1 MTHTVLKA
9 RALFV
14 ASALLAASPVVRAL
28 RAQPSGG
35 AITTLRVDGR
45 TSANPSIATE
55 GQFVAVAWSGA
66 TVKTMDIFLA
76 TSRDGGKTFSAPT
89 RVNNVEGDARVN
101 GEMPPRIALVPRKG
115 TTPEIVV
122 VWTAKNGNTWTM
134 PSARSTD
141 GGKTFSVAKL
151 VPGSDGAGSRGWE
164 SVAVDDRG
172 RVYSLWLDHREI
184 VAADS
189 AMHQHMMASG
199 NANGPM
205 PKADPTERAG
215 LSRLYFSSLDGTK
228 AISITN
234 SVCYCCK
241 TSLATSGNNIYA
253 VWRHVYPGSMRD
265 MAFSMSTDR
274 GRTFSKPVRVS
285 EDKWQIDGCPDNGPS
300 LAVDKSKRVH
310 IVWPTAAN
318 GKTES
323 GLAVFYAS
331 SRDGTSFTERVRV
344 PSKGPAQHPQIVIG
358 GDGAP
363 IIAWDETVDGA
374 RRTGF
379 ARVTLDAAGK
389 PTFTP
394 IASPDAGAGPWY
406 PAIAPTAGGAIA
418 AWTSATGIGVAQ
430 LRVGQPRA

>member
-1 MTHTVLKA
+1 MMTRVSFRVVQ
-9 RALFV
+9 RAAIV
-14 ASALLAASPVVRAL
+14 GVIATMVNVQPIAAQ
-28 RAQPSGG
+28 QP
-35 AITTLRVDGR
+35 ITTLAADGR
-45 TSANPSIATE
+45 TNANPSIATSGE
-55 GQFVAVAWSGA
+55 FVAVAWSGA
-66 TVKTMDIFLA
+66 TVKSMDLYLA
-76 TSRDGGKTFSAPT
+76 TSRDGGKTFSAPSRINT
-89 RVNNVEGDARVN
+89 VDGDARVN
-101 GEMPPRIALVPRKG
+101 GEMPPRIALIPRKG

-141 GGKTFSVAKL
+141 GGKTFSTAKL

-164 SVAVDDRG
+164 SVAVDGTG
-172 RVYSLWLDHREI
+172 RVYALWLDHRAI

-189 AMHQHMMASG
+189 ASHQHNMAAG
-199 NANGPM
+199 GAM
-205 PKADPTERAG
+205 PKPDPTERAG
-215 LSRLYFSSLDGTK
+215 LSHLYFSSLDGTK

-241 TSLATSGNNIYA
+241 TSLATSGNNVYA
-253 VWRHVYPGSMRD
+253 VWRHVFPGSMRD
-265 MAFSMSTDR
+265 MAFSVSRDR
-274 GRTFSKPVRVS
+274 GRTFSKPARVS

-300 LAVDKSKRVH
+300 LAVDKTQRVH

-331 SRDGTSFTERVRV
+331 SRDGKTFTERVRV

-363 IIAWDETVDGA
+363 IIAWDETVDGT

-379 ARVTLDAAGK
+379 ARVSFDAAGK
-389 PTFTP
+389 AAFTP
-394 IASPDAGAGPWY
+394 IASPDAGPGPWY
-406 PAIAPTAGGAIA
+406 PAIAPTPSGAIA
-418 AWTSATGIGVAQ
+418 AWTTASGIGVAP
-430 LRVGQPRA
+430 LRP